1 MSELSGYLLFI
12 PIIFIIVVF
21 HEFGHFIIAK
31 IFKIEVE
38 EFAIGFPPRL
48 FAKKISSTI
57 ISLNA
62 IPLGGYVKLPSIE
75 TPDKKERFSKTLS
88 IKKIIIFSMGSFFN
102 FLMTFL
108 ILVFIFLTPHK
119 IWGGEI
125 YIEKVAPNSPA
136 EISGLIQGD
145 IIRKINNNSIDT
157 IDKLVSNI
165 SKNKNSPTK
174 IIIERNKN
182 LSVFGSIAQTERK
195 ELKITPRESSI
206 KRKVVQ
212 NVQNVNEE
220 VSLELAQKYNSKLK
234 IGDEMTEGKMGV
246 LINIKNPKQID
257 AQLSFNESIKKS
269 YITMGLLFS
278 GIKYIFI
285 ENNELS
291 GESKFTGPV
300 GIAQLTNQSS
310 KQGLQSIA
318 ELVALISFSLG
329 IFNLIP
335 FPPLDGG
342 KLFLELI
349 TISRNGN
356 PLPSTF
362 TYRLQLIGVSILFG
376 LIIFVTLSDIIN
388 IFNG

>member
-62 IPLGGYVKLPSIE
+62 IPLGGYVKLQSIE

-88 IKKIIIFSMGSFFN
+88 IKKIIILSMGSFFN

-157 IDKLVSNI
+157 IDKLVNNI
-165 SKNKNSPTK
+165 SENKNSSTK
-174 IIIERNKN
+174 IEIERNKN
-182 LSVFGSIAQTERK
+182 LSVFGSIAQTEKK
-195 ELKITPRESSI
+195 ELNITPRESSI

-212 NVQNVNEE
+212 NVQNINEE
-220 VSLELAQKYNSKLK
+220 VSLELAKKYNSKLK

-246 LINIKNPKQID
+246 LINIKNPKQIN

-349 TISRNGN
+349 FITGNNSRHA
-356 PLPSTF
+356 F
-362 TYRLQLIGVSILFG
+362 VAQLDRAFAS
-376 LIIFVTLSDIIN
+376 
-388 IFNG
+388 

>member
-145 IIRKINNNSIDT
+145 IIRKINNNSI
-157 IDKLVSNI
+157 L
-165 SKNKNSPTK
+165 
-174 IIIERNKN
+174 
-182 LSVFGSIAQTERK
+182 
-195 ELKITPRESSI
+195 
-206 KRKVVQ
+206 
-212 NVQNVNEE
+212 
-220 VSLELAQKYNSKLK
+220 
-234 IGDEMTEGKMGV
+234 
-246 LINIKNPKQID
+246 
-257 AQLSFNESIKKS
+257 
-269 YITMGLLFS
+269 
-278 GIKYIFI
+278 IKY
-285 ENNELS
+285 
-291 GESKFTGPV
+291 
-300 GIAQLTNQSS
+300 
-310 KQGLQSIA
+310 
-318 ELVALISFSLG
+318 
-329 IFNLIP
+329 
-335 FPPLDGG
+335 
-342 KLFLELI
+342 
-349 TISRNGN
+349 
-356 PLPSTF
+356 
-362 TYRLQLIGVSILFG
+362 
-376 LIIFVTLSDIIN
+376 
-388 IFNG
+388 

>member
-1 MSELSGYLLFI
+1 MKRLDQ
-12 PIIFIIVVF
+12 
-21 HEFGHFIIAK
+21 
-31 IFKIEVE
+31 
-38 EFAIGFPPRL
+38 L

-108 ILVFIFLTPHK
+108 ILIFIFLTPHK

-157 IDKLVSNI
+157 IDKLVNNI
-165 SKNKNSPTK
+165 SENKNSSTK
-174 IIIERNKN
+174 IEIERNKN
-182 LSVFGSIAQTERK
+182 LSVFGSIAQTEKK
-195 ELKITPRESSI
+195 ELNITPRESSI

-212 NVQNVNEE
+212 NVQNINEE

-246 LINIKNPKQID
+246 LINIKNPKQIN

-285 ENNELS
+285 EFAAFCCA
-291 GESKFTGPV
+291 GVQTPV
-300 GIAQLTNQSS
+300 G
-310 KQGLQSIA
+310 
-318 ELVALISFSLG
+318 
-329 IFNLIP
+329 
-335 FPPLDGG
+335 
-342 KLFLELI
+342 
-349 TISRNGN
+349 
-356 PLPSTF
+356 
-362 TYRLQLIGVSILFG
+362 
-376 LIIFVTLSDIIN
+376 
-388 IFNG
+388 

>member
-1 MSELSGYLLFI
+1 
-12 PIIFIIVVF
+12 
-21 HEFGHFIIAK
+21 
-31 IFKIEVE
+31 
-38 EFAIGFPPRL
+38 
-48 FAKKISSTI
+48 
-57 ISLNA
+57 
-62 IPLGGYVKLPSIE
+62 
-75 TPDKKERFSKTLS
+75 
-88 IKKIIIFSMGSFFN
+88 MGSFFN

-182 LSVFGSIAQTERK
+182 LSVFGSIVQTERK